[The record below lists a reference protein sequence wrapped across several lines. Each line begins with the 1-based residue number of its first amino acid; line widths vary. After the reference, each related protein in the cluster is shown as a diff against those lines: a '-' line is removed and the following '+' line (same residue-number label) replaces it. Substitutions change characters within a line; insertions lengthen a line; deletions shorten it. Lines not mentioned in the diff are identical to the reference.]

1 IFSMDKNVA
10 FKIASAMMM
19 GMSITKLDEMSKSAI
34 AESTNMILGNAATL
48 FYNRGI
54 NIQITPPSLMMGNN
68 IQISTPNMKI
78 LSIPLI
84 LSTGGKIEMDIALAE
99 AV

>member
-1 IFSMDKNVA
+1 
-10 FKIASAMMM
+10 
-19 GMSITKLDEMSKSAI
+19 
-34 AESTNMILGNAATL
+34 
-48 FYNRGI
+48 
-54 NIQITPPSLMMGNN
+54 MGNN